1 MDVDTLETAFKTTWK
16 QPSFEKLALRFIHC
30 YQATMDSQLA
40 IAVVNEMV
48 RKPMTVEAFFERAA
62 RRKS

>member
-1 MDVDTLETAFKTTWK
+1 MDVAALETTFKTTWK
-16 QPSFEKLALRFIHC
+16 EPSFSKLALRFIHA
-30 YQATMDSQLA
+30 YQSTLDAELA